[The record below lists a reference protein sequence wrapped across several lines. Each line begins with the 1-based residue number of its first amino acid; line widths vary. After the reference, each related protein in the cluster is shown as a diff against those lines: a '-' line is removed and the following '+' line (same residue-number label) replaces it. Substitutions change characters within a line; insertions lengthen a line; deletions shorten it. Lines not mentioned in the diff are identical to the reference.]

1 MAFIE
6 IFSKS
11 IFYYL
16 HERFWFKSSVRN
28 SKKRHIYKTVSWRLI
43 ATIDS
48 LVICLLITG
57 NPFLGIKIG
66 LWETINKSFLYFLH
80 EKIWY
85 KFKTS

>member
-16 HERFWFKSSVRN
+16 HERFWFKSNFNN
-28 SKKRHIYKTVSWRLI
+28 SKERHIYKTITWRII
-43 ATIDS
+43 AIIDS
-48 LVICLLITG
+48 VFITFLITG
-57 NPFLGIKIG
+57 NLFIG
-66 LWETINKSFLYFLH
+66 FEIGAWEITTKSGLYFIH

-85 KFKTS
+85 KFKIR